1 MSSGPL
7 DVIAKYTAAND
18 PRRHSPAARKDAA
31 YLGGKLA
38 RVPWGTLQVPRSSLL
53 GILHRSHGY
62 QRHWLHLL
70 PAISQSLGIVAKS
83 LVQSTG
89 VLRISEAF
97 GLLRASYDIG
107 RITAEAIQSF
117 SPQSYKSRSGSSA
130 KNSAQPVVTI
140 SLV

>member
-38 RVPWGTLQVPRSSLL
+38 RVPWGTLLVPRSSLL

-70 PAISQSLGIVAKS
+70 PAKSQSLGIVAKS
-83 LVQSTG
+83 LQEC
-89 VLRISEAF
+89 SE
-97 GLLRASYDIG
+97 
-107 RITAEAIQSF
+107 
-117 SPQSYKSRSGSSA
+117 
-130 KNSAQPVVTI
+130 
-140 SLV
+140 LVRHSVC